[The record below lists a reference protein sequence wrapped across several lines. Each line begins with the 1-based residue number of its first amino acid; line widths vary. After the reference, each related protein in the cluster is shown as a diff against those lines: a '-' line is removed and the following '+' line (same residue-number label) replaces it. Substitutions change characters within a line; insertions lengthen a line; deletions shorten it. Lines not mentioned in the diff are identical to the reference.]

1 MYKNKKKVTQ
11 YFNASKSVHD
21 HDCTSSGSSGPTKV
35 EAKRLFSDF
44 CHINLI
50 PDLSCTTL

>member
-1 MYKNKKKVTQ
+1 MPL
-11 YFNASKSVHD
+11 KSVHD